1 MGFVNMLGIL
11 MILGGAPLVGH
22 LADLTGSFKTSF
34 AVLAGFALVTCAVVP
49 LIDREDPRPAAPVPA
64 AGKNPDGGAS

>member
-1 MGFVNMLGIL
+1 MLGIL

-34 AVLAGFALVTCAVVP
+34 AVLAGFALTACAVVP
-49 LIDREDPRPAAPVPA
+49 FIHTEDPPLS
-64 AGKNPDGGAS
+64 GH